1 MYLNWTIH
9 GLMIWL
15 SWIDYCIWFGN
26 AEAVEDSH
34 NSMKQL
40 FDFDDVGNMDE
51 CVGCKADRKEGVFKV
66 TQPVMIQSFEY

>member
-1 MYLNWTIH
+1 M
-9 GLMIWL
+9 
-15 SWIDYCIWFGN
+15 
-26 AEAVEDSH
+26 EDSH